1 MAAAVG
7 EASAIATF
15 LQLGFS
21 LAKVLTTY
29 IDDVKDTPEEIASL
43 AREIDSTLRHL
54 EELNALIDYN
64 KAARIWNANGEALAQ
79 QCRADSERIIH
90 KLLKLLRKSG
100 SSVAVDG
107 LVTRQD
113 IDISVSSRLS
123 WPLLKQ
129 RLKVAKL
136 ELEQVRIKILLLGV
150 LYTAKAGYVF
160 FGSLMFHVVLTVTI
174 DPLKLREL
182 ILPSASQSWC
192 MMSVRQ
198 AEMYMTHGTKRAPL
212 SSPFPADQQSGLLT
226 S

>member
-123 WPLLKQ
+123 WPL
-129 RLKVAKL
+129 
-136 ELEQVRIKILLLGV
+136 
-150 LYTAKAGYVF
+150 T
-160 FGSLMFHVVLTVTI
+160 
-174 DPLKLREL
+174 
-182 ILPSASQSWC
+182 
-192 MMSVRQ
+192 
-198 AEMYMTHGTKRAPL
+198 
-212 SSPFPADQQSGLLT
+212 
-226 S
+226 